1 MKTWSHAVLFMA
13 LRNTLISP
21 PSQCDWTPHRTLE
34 PSVRCLLGNG
44 INLQTSARH
53 KEKPLW
59 VGISCVF
66 RRIFLP
72 RASIWSVLFLRRTR
86 LVSLISIFE
95 LISQSNCKKHG
106 YSPSFWDLLRNMVLA
121 RGWSDGLCAIL
132 SSVNTHKSVQY
143 VHNDRK
149 HMSAVHFKCSSN
161 ESTATANVLSVR
173 GQKCAV
179 CTGSSPQ
186 QMATF
191 RLQSADRAASISRS
205 VGRFIT
211 LKPPKHVLLS
221 LIHNQTLAHDNPIS
235 LGLGFD
241 ANTRLANV
249 TMTTL
254 LLNISALTWSPCVL
268 HFHYS
273 FNVCICRIC
282 HKHEE
287 KGDFLSFTFPSLPPS
302 LSFPSSY
309 FPAHSKENA
318 GKSRRRIYWW

>member
-1 MKTWSHAVLFMA
+1 M
-13 LRNTLISP
+13 
-21 PSQCDWTPHRTLE
+21 
-34 PSVRCLLGNG
+34 
-44 INLQTSARH
+44 
-53 KEKPLW
+53 
-59 VGISCVF
+59 
-66 RRIFLP
+66 
-72 RASIWSVLFLRRTR
+72 
-86 LVSLISIFE
+86 SLISIFE

-191 RLQSADRAASISRS
+191 RLQSADRAASISQS

-221 LIHNQTLAHDNPIS
+221 LIHDQTLAHDNPIS

-254 LLNISALTWSPCVL
+254 LLNIL

-287 KGDFLSFTFPSLPPS
+287 KGEFLSFTFPSLPPF

-318 GKSRRRIYWW
+318 GKSRRRIY

>member
-1 MKTWSHAVLFMA
+1 
-13 LRNTLISP
+13 
-21 PSQCDWTPHRTLE
+21 
-34 PSVRCLLGNG
+34 
-44 INLQTSARH
+44 
-53 KEKPLW
+53 
-59 VGISCVF
+59 
-66 RRIFLP
+66 
-72 RASIWSVLFLRRTR
+72 
-86 LVSLISIFE
+86 
-95 LISQSNCKKHG
+95 
-106 YSPSFWDLLRNMVLA
+106 MVLA

-186 QMATF
+186 QMATL

-221 LIHNQTLAHDNPIS
+221 LIHDQTLAHDNPIS
-235 LGLGFD
+235 LSLRFD

-254 LLNISALTWSPCVL
+254 LLNISALT
-268 HFHYS
+268 
-273 FNVCICRIC
+273 
-282 HKHEE
+282 
-287 KGDFLSFTFPSLPPS
+287 
-302 LSFPSSY
+302 
-309 FPAHSKENA
+309 
-318 GKSRRRIYWW
+318 

>member
-1 MKTWSHAVLFMA
+1 M
-13 LRNTLISP
+13 
-21 PSQCDWTPHRTLE
+21 
-34 PSVRCLLGNG
+34 
-44 INLQTSARH
+44 
-53 KEKPLW
+53 
-59 VGISCVF
+59 
-66 RRIFLP
+66 
-72 RASIWSVLFLRRTR
+72 
-86 LVSLISIFE
+86 
-95 LISQSNCKKHG
+95 
-106 YSPSFWDLLRNMVLA
+106 
-121 RGWSDGLCAIL
+121 CAIL

-221 LIHNQTLAHDNPIS
+221 LIHDQTLAHDNPIS

-249 TMTTL
+249 TMTTR
-254 LLNISALTWSPCVL
+254 LLNIL

-287 KGDFLSFTFPSLPPS
+287 KGEFLSFTFPSLPPS
-302 LSFPSSY
+302 LFPHRT
-309 FPAHSKENA
+309 FPRIQRRMQENHAVVFIDGYRRQTERA
-318 GKSRRRIYWW
+318 GRSRAAAVAGPDDDVNANM